1 MNPYEVEN
9 VADTLNRA
17 LEMPLDERQLRMNQ
31 LKKRERRMNVES
43 WVNSFLETMGGIY
56 DEKVNKNISSNAKT
70 KNYFLSQ
77 NDCHHTQQY
86 IDKLDVDDF
95 EQNLGKLVDNCTKLG
110 VILDFD
116 GTISFLAQKPALAI
130 IPPETKKALEML
142 AQFSDCKI
150 TVISGRNIL
159 DLQTKV
165 GVDGIT
171 YAGNHG
177 LEILHPDGTRFTHP
191 MPLG

>member
-1 MNPYEVEN
+1 M
-9 VADTLNRA
+9 
-17 LEMPLDERQLRMNQ
+17 
-31 LKKRERRMNVES
+31 
-43 WVNSFLETMGGIY
+43 
-56 DEKVNKNISSNAKT
+56 
-70 KNYFLSQ
+70 
-77 NDCHHTQQY
+77 
-86 IDKLDVDDF
+86 DVGDF
-95 EQNLGKLVDNCTKLG
+95 EQTLGGLVDNCTKLG

-150 TVISGRNIL
+150 TVISGRNIG
-159 DLQTKV
+159 DLQRKV
-165 GVDGIT
+165 GVEGIT

-191 MPLG
+191 MPVGYNTIIMLMIKTHLLSLQIIFSFKERLFKLEKDLR

>member
-1 MNPYEVEN
+1 M
-9 VADTLNRA
+9 
-17 LEMPLDERQLRMNQ
+17 
-31 LKKRERRMNVES
+31 
-43 WVNSFLETMGGIY
+43 
-56 DEKVNKNISSNAKT
+56 
-70 KNYFLSQ
+70 
-77 NDCHHTQQY
+77 
-86 IDKLDVDDF
+86 
-95 EQNLGKLVDNCTKLG
+95 DNCTKLG

-150 TVISGRNIL
+150 TVISGRNIG
-159 DLQTKV
+159 DLQRKV
-165 GVDGIT
+165 GVEGIT

-191 MPLG
+191 MPVGYNNASNKDIFTIFTNYFQF